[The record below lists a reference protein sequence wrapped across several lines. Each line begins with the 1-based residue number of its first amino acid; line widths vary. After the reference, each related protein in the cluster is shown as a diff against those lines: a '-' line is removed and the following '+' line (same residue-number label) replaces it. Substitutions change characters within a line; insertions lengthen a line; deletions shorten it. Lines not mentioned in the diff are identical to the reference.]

1 LLRFSAETGLDT
13 HTGGSKNNLR
23 RRLKNSPDLEYVLG
37 ILGFGTSS
45 KKKFK
50 VLCPIHSDVVPSLS
64 CDLEKD
70 VWYCHGCG
78 KGGGPVELYAFAK
91 RIGRKQA
98 MKELGLET
106 QETMSEYEFYFSVER
121 RQKAFEIAKE
131 FRSVEYHA
139 ILECSSV
146 GALLPGDSRPDKAHE
161 GPAVVFRSQINGK
174 TVGLQFYYGAKR
186 YVTFGKRAVF
196 VASRPNYG
204 ESLYVVDGCFDA
216 LALASAVAACA
227 TFGVNAKR
235 EQIDYLVSMTNRF
248 VLCPDNTT
256 AEKITML
263 MLGIELLRRGCSV
276 DIACGAGLGEAKD
289 IDEYLSKNDDFSP
302 LERRKTAIEILDE
315 MSNKGL
321 ILRYLSGKKTVD
333 GIKAVDVVAE
343 LLDLPK
349 GLFNGAKTKGCN

>member
-1 LLRFSAETGLDT
+1 M
-13 HTGGSKNNLR
+13 KNYP
-23 RRLKNSPDLEYVLG
+23 SLEHVLG

-45 KKKFK
+45 RRRFK

-78 KGGGPVELYAFAK
+78 KGGDPVELYAFAK
-91 RIGRKQA
+91 KIGRKQA
-98 MKELGLET
+98 MKELGVET
-106 QETMSEYEFYFSVER
+106 HETMREYEFYFSVER
-121 RQKAFEIAKE
+121 QQKAFEIAKE

-196 VASRPNYG
+196 VASRPDYG

-256 AEKITML
+256 SEKITML
-263 MLGIELLRRGCSV
+263 LLGIELLRKGCSV
-276 DIACGAGLGEAKD
+276 EIACGAGLGEAKD
-289 IDEYLSKNDDFSP
+289 IDEYLAKNDDFSP
-302 LERRKTAIEILDE
+302 LERRKTVIEILAK
-315 MSNKGL
+315 MNNQGL
-321 ILRYLSGKKTVD
+321 ILHYLSGKKTVD
-333 GIKAVDVVAE
+333 GIYAVDIVAE

-349 GLFNGAKTKGCN
+349 GLFNGAKKEDRN